1 MRHRKSSL
9 VLLATTLAIA
19 FAGVAD
25 AKLSANK
32 LAANKIILNR
42 ISLNRISLNHL
53 EANEVAEVSSG
64 AVNDVLAIQLPGGEL
79 ITR

>member
-1 MRHRKSSL
+1 MRHQKRSL
-9 VLLATTLAIA
+9 ILLATTLAIA

-32 LAANKIILNR
+32 LGLNKIILNR

-53 EANEVAEVSSG
+53 GANDLAEVSNG
-64 AVNDVLAIQLPGGEL
+64 AVNDVLAIQLPDGVL